1 MIEDRL
7 LILGLRRGRSQALR
21 QVYDKYKVALLRL
34 AVVLVGDAPTA
45 EDIVHDVFVRF
56 AQSAERIGL
65 TGSLRSYL
73 TTSVVNRVR
82 NHVRDSRRHGVTT
95 LEQAELPLAPEPGPP
110 QWAILSEELA
120 LLSAA
125 LTELPYEQR
134 EVVCC
139 HVEAGMPLRQIAVL
153 QNVPLNT
160 VKGRYRYGIERLR
173 VLLDGKVER

>member
-7 LILGLRRGRSQALR
+7 LILGLRRGRPQALR

-34 AVVLVGDAPTA
+34 AVVLVGDAHAA

-56 AQSAERIGL
+56 AESADRIGL
-65 TGSLRSYL
+65 TGSLRGYL

-82 NHVRDSRRHGVTT
+82 NHVRDSRRHGEVP
-95 LEQAELPLAPEPGPP
+95 LDRAERCLSPDPDPP
-110 QWAILSEELA
+110 RWAILSEELA
-120 LLSAA
+120 SLSEA
-125 LTELPYEQR
+125 LGQLPYEQR

-153 QNVPLNT
+153 QKVSLNT
-160 VKGRYRYGIERLR
+160 AKGRYRYGIERLR
-173 VLLDGKVER
+173 ILLDGKVQR

>member
-7 LILGLRRGRSQALR
+7 LILGLRRGLPQALR
-21 QVYDKYKVALLRL
+21 QVYDKYKVELLRL
-34 AVVLVGDAPTA
+34 AVVLVGDRHTA

-56 AQSAERIGL
+56 AQSADRIGL

-73 TTSVVNRVR
+73 ITSVVNGVR
-82 NHVRDSRRHGVTT
+82 NHVRDSRRHGETT
-95 LEQAELPLAPEPGPP
+95 VDQAEQHPAPEPGPP

-120 LLSAA
+120 LLGEA
-125 LTELPYEQR
+125 LKQLPYEQR

-139 HVEAGMPLRQIAVL
+139 HVEAGMSLRQIAAL
-153 QNVPLNT
+153 QNMSLNT